1 MNGSVYVGQKALSL
15 TEYDKSA
22 PITGVILWVDDEN
35 CYEAGDETGTV
46 IEQDCPYATQ
56 QMANN
61 LLATLQG
68 YSYQGLEANGAKVS
82 PIAELG
88 DGITV
93 NGLYT
98 QLAYQNIRFST
109 GEVMDVAAP
118 GSDETLH
125 EYKTEG
131 ETTKWFSHQIAETR
145 SEIIK
150 TSEEITLLIDNEIQG
165 LSSQFTVQLGQI
177 RAELTDEINGLSAS
191 VDLKFDGL
199 EASFEDEINGL
210 SADFD
215 VKLNGL
221 QANFEDEINGLSSTL
236 NVKIDGIEASLEDE
250 INGLSSTL
258 NVKIDGIEASLE
270 DEINGLS
277 STLNV
282 KIDGIEASLEDEING
297 LSSSINLQIDSITS
311 TVQGLDGQM
320 SSITQTVDSITT
332 RVNGLEGD
340 YSSIDQKVD
349 SLKLAVSNGSTS
361 STIQLKA
368 GSTIISSENITMSG
382 LVTYTGLSSGT
393 TTINGA
399 CIKTGTIDADRLNLT
414 GEITFTD
421 FDNSTQNTINNAN
434 TNASTA
440 LSTAISV
447 SGTVSGWTYPGT
459 TEINGSAIRTGTVEA
474 SILRGGTV
482 ELLDQDGDRIGK
494 FTIEPTGLAGLSSVT
509 LSADELYFEAV
520 DPDGQILFYTG
531 DGTGIR
537 IEPGKTI
544 RCDGDF
550 QPRRD
555 DNFWLGSSS
564 RAWQDLY
571 VVNDPSVVSD
581 KSKKTSISYEMGLYE
596 EFFDALKPATY
607 LLKNGTSGRT
617 HIGLISQ
624 DVEEALFASNLTSF
638 DFAGFIKSPVLDK
651 NGKETGEYNYA
662 LRYGEF
668 IALCIDQ
675 IQKLKSRISKMEAI
689 QGV

>member
-1 MNGSVYVGQKALSL
+1 MNGKVFVGQKALSL
-15 TEYDKSA
+15 TEYEKTA
-22 PITGVILWVDDEN
+22 PISGVILWVDDEN

-145 SEIIK
+145 SLISK
-150 TSEEITLLIDNEIQG
+150 TSEEILLKVENE
-165 LSSQFTVQLGQI
+165 
-177 RAELTDEINGLSAS
+177 
-191 VDLKFDGL
+191 L
-199 EASFEDEINGL
+199 E
-210 SADFD
+210 
-215 VKLNGL
+215 
-221 QANFEDEINGLSSTL
+221 
-236 NVKIDGIEASLEDE
+236 
-250 INGLSSTL
+250 
-258 NVKIDGIEASLE
+258 
-270 DEINGLS
+270 
-277 STLNV
+277 
-282 KIDGIEASLEDEING
+282 G
-297 LSSSINLQIDSITS
+297 LSSSFSVQLQQIQSQVT
-311 TVQGLDGQM
+311 GLNGQV
-320 SSITQTVDSITT
+320 SSITQ
-332 RVNGLEGD
+332 
-340 YSSIDQKVD
+340 KVD
-349 SLKLAVSNGSTS
+349 NITLSVSNGSTS
-361 STIQLKA
+361 SSISLSVGGVTVSSQTIQM
-368 GSTIISSENITMSG
+368 NG
-382 LVTYTGLSSGT
+382 LVTFTGLANGT
-393 TTINGA
+393 TTIDGA
-399 CIKTGTIDADRLNLT
+399 CIKTGTIEAERLNLT
-414 GEITFTD
+414 GAITFSDLDTNTRGVI
-421 FDNSTQNTINNAN
+421 NSASN
-434 TNASTA
+434 NASTA
-440 LSTAISV
+440 LSTAASV
-447 SGTVSGWTYPGT
+447 DMKVSGWTYPGT
-459 TEINGSAIRTGTVEA
+459 TEIDGSAIRTGTVEA
-474 SILRGGTV
+474 SILRGGAI

-494 FTIEPTGLAGLSSVT
+494 FTIEPTGLLGLSSVT
-509 LSADELYFEAV
+509 LSSDELYFETV

-550 QPRRD
+550 QPRKD

-581 KSKKTSISYEMGLYE
+581 KNRKKNITYDMSLYDL
-596 EFFDALKPATY
+596 FFDSLRPTPYK
-607 LLKNGTSGRT
+607 LINGNSGRT

-624 DVEEALFASNLTSF
+624 DVEIALFDCGLTSL
-638 DFAGFIKSPVLDK
+638 DFAGFIKSPLLDN
-651 NGKETGEYNYA
+651 NGEETGKYNYS

-668 IALCIDQ
+668 VGLCIDQ
-675 IQKLKSRISKMEAI
+675 IQKLKSRISKLESQK

>member
-1 MNGSVYVGQKALSL
+1 MSDKVFLGTRMAQLDTSPSL
-15 TEYDKSA
+15 A
-22 PITGVILWVDDEN
+22 PVSKVILAVDSEN
-35 CYEAGDETGTV
+35 AYIAGDDTGRT
-46 IEQDCPYATQ
+46 IEVTCPYGTQ
-56 QMANN
+56 EMANN
-61 LLATLQG
+61 ILAALS
-68 YSYQGLEANGAKVS
+68 SYTYTPAMAQDAILDPA
-82 PIAELG
+82 AEIG
-88 DGITV
+88 DGLTMGGVYTV
-93 NGLYT
+93 LAQSTLTFDGLMT
-98 QLAYQNIRFST
+98 SDA
-109 GEVMDVAAP
+109 GAP
-118 GSDETLH
+118 GQAEQES
-125 EYKTEG
+125 EYKYQSPVIADIN
-131 ETTKWFSHQIAETR
+131 WQLAETR
-145 SEIIK
+145 SLISK
-150 TSEEITLLIDNEIQG
+150 TSEEILLQVENE
-165 LSSQFTVQLGQI
+165 
-177 RAELTDEINGLSAS
+177 
-191 VDLKFDGL
+191 LK
-199 EASFEDEINGL
+199 
-210 SADFD
+210 
-215 VKLNGL
+215 
-221 QANFEDEINGLSSTL
+221 
-236 NVKIDGIEASLEDE
+236 
-250 INGLSSTL
+250 
-258 NVKIDGIEASLE
+258 
-270 DEINGLS
+270 
-277 STLNV
+277 
-282 KIDGIEASLEDEING
+282 G
-297 LSSSINLQIDSITS
+297 LSSSFSVQLQQIQSQVT
-311 TVQGLDGQM
+311 GLDGQM

-340 YSSIDQKVD
+340 YSSIEQKVD

-361 STIQLKA
+361 SMIQLKA

-474 SILRGGTV
+474 SILRGGSIQILDDLGRTIGEFTV
-482 ELLDQDGDRIGK
+482 EN
-494 FTIEPTGLAGLSSVT
+494 TGFRGLKSITLSSEEVVIDVT
-509 LSADELYFEAV
+509 
-520 DPDGQILFYTG
+520 DPEGEISLQTRDTGIEIGTNEIITITG
-531 DGTGIR
+531 DLR
-537 IEPGKTI
+537 PKE
-544 RCDGDF
+544 
-550 QPRRD
+550 D
-555 DNFWLGSSS
+555 DYYWIGESS
-564 RAWQDLY
+564 RAWSDIYL
-571 VVNDPSVVSD
+571 VNDPTIVSD
-581 KSKKTSISYEMGLYE
+581 KSKKTSISYKMGLYE